1 MIDIQPLHLTFANL
15 LNGRLF
21 NIPDYQR
28 AYSWTSRERKDLFE
42 DINNLQGENASHFM
56 AVIVCLRK
64 KKITLGTHEFHKLDI
79 VDGQQR
85 LTTLIILLN
94 AIRLALNCEDAGE
107 ELTARELKELL
118 VKVGG
123 DNLLLLQTNHDTSH
137 HFADFIRYGKS
148 EDPEKGKTLADR
160 ELLAAI
166 ADCKKF
172 VKDWVENGHEL
183 TLLVGHIKNRL
194 SFILHEI
201 SDEKTVYT
209 VFEVLNSRGM
219 EVSWLDRLKSILMGA
234 AYTLEDADS
243 EQLIKDLRIIWS
255 DIYSTVGLT
264 QGLSTEALRF
274 AATLRASTPQN
285 RPMSEQAAVD
295 EFRSAAHD
303 AREIRDVARWLL
315 QVTKAC
321 DAVVSKHR
329 LNAVTRISQ
338 ARLLAVAI
346 HLCERVTK
354 KDQARLLSIWEKVS
368 FRIYGMLRHDA
379 RTRVGEYARLARKI
393 VRENLTV
400 DEIFNEIRSIGNDFP
415 IEDAVKALRNANC
428 YEGWQEELRYFMFR
442 YEEYLTKQKGNKFKN
457 EQWEK
462 IWSVSPSKS
471 IEHIYPQNTAPD
483 HVKHRLGNLLLLPPS
498 LNSRLGG
505 MPSKKKFEKYRETG
519 LLIAVEVASNKRWS
533 IKAIRL
539 RERKIL
545 EWASREWDST
555 EE

>member
-1 MIDIQPLHLTFANL
+1 MIEIQPRHLTFANL

-21 NIPDYQR
+21 YIPDYQR
-28 AYSWTSRERKDLFE
+28 AYSWTSRERNDLFG
-42 DINNLQGENASHFM
+42 DIKNLQGEDASHFM
-56 AVIVCLRK
+56 ATVVCLRK
-64 KKITLGTHEFHKLDI
+64 EKITLGTNEFYKLDI

-94 AIRLALNCEDAGE
+94 AIKLALNCEDTDE
-107 ELTARELKELL
+107 KLTARELKELL

-137 HFADFIRYGKS
+137 HFADFIRDGKS

-172 VKDWVENGHEL
+172 VKDWVENGQEL

-219 EVSWLDRLKSILMGA
+219 AVSWLDRLKSILMGA
-234 AYTLEDADS
+234 AYALEGVDS
-243 EQLIKDLRIIWS
+243 EQLIKDLRIIWR
-255 DIYSTVGLT
+255 DIYSTVGLS

-295 EFRSAAHD
+295 ELRSAAYD
-303 AREIRDVARWLL
+303 SKQIRDVARWLL

-321 DAVVSKHR
+321 DTVVSTHR

-346 HLCERVTK
+346 HLCEGMTK
-354 KDQARLLSIWEKVS
+354 KDRTRLLSIWEKVS

-379 RTRVGEYARLARKI
+379 RTRVGEYVRLARRI
-393 VRENLTV
+393 IQENIAA

-415 IEDAVKALRNANC
+415 IEDAVKALRNRNC

-442 YEEYLTKQKGNKFKN
+442 YEEHLTKQKGNKFKN

-471 IEHIYPQNTAPD
+471 IEHIFPQNTARD
-483 HVKHRLGNLLLLPPS
+483 HMKHRLGNLLLLPPS
-498 LNSRLGG
+498 LNSRLGD
-505 MPSKKKFEKYRETG
+505 MRPRKKFEKYRETG
-519 LLIAVEVASNKRWS
+519 LLIAIEVASNKRWS
-533 IKAIRL
+533 NRAIIL

-555 EE
+555 KK

>member
-1 MIDIQPLHLTFANL
+1 
-15 LNGRLF
+15 
-21 NIPDYQR
+21 
-28 AYSWTSRERKDLFE
+28 
-42 DINNLQGENASHFM
+42 M

-64 KKITLGTHEFHKLDI
+64 EKITLGTHEFYKLEI

-94 AIRLALNCEDAGE
+94 AIKLALNCEDADE
-107 ELTARELKELL
+107 ELTARELKEIL

-137 HFADFIRYGKS
+137 HFADFIRNGKS

-172 VKDWVENGHEL
+172 VKDWVENGQAL

-219 EVSWLDRLKSILMGA
+219 EVSWLDRLKSILMGT
-234 AYTLEDADS
+234 AYVLEDADS
-243 EQLIKDLRIIWS
+243 EQLIKDLRVIWR
-255 DIYSTVGLT
+255 DIYSTVGLS

-295 EFRSAAHD
+295 ELRSAAHNSKQI
-303 AREIRDVARWLL
+303 REVARWLL

-321 DAVVSKHR
+321 DTVVSTHR

-346 HLCERVTK
+346 HLCEGVTK
-354 KDQARLLSIWEKVS
+354 KDRARLLSIWEKVS
-368 FRIYGMLRHDA
+368 FRIYGMLRYDA
-379 RTRVGEYARLARKI
+379 RTRVGEYVRLARRI
-393 VRENLTV
+393 IQGNITA

-442 YEEYLTKQKGNKFKN
+442 YEEHLTKKKGNKFRN

-471 IEHIYPQNTAPD
+471 IEHIFPQNTARD
-483 HVKHRLGNLLLLPPS
+483 HMKHRLGNLLLLPPS
-498 LNSRLGG
+498 LNSRLGY
-505 MPSKKKFEKYRETG
+505 MPPKEKFEKYRETG

-533 IKAIRL
+533 NNAIKL
-539 RERKIL
+539 RERKML

-555 EE
+555 EK

>member
-42 DINNLQGENASHFM
+42 DINNLQGEDASHFM

-64 KKITLGTHEFHKLDI
+64 ERITLGTHEFYKLDI

-94 AIRLALNCEDAGE
+94 AIKLALNCEDADE
-107 ELTARELKELL
+107 ELTARELKEVL

-137 HFADFIRYGKS
+137 HFADFIRNGKS

-172 VKDWVENGHEL
+172 VKDWVGNGQAL

-234 AYTLEDADS
+234 AYALEDADS
-243 EQLIKDLRIIWS
+243 EQLIKDLRVIWR
-255 DIYSTVGLT
+255 DIYSTVGLS

-295 EFRSAAHD
+295 ELRSAAHGSKQ
-303 AREIRDVARWLL
+303 IRDVARWLL

-321 DAVVSKHR
+321 DTVVSTHR

-346 HLCERVTK
+346 HLCEGTK
-354 KDQARLLSIWEKVS
+354 KDRARLLSIWEKVS
-368 FRIYGMLRHDA
+368 FRIYGMLRYDA
-379 RTRVGEYARLARKI
+379 RTRVGEYVRLARRI
-393 VRENLTV
+393 IHEDITV

-415 IEDAVKALRNANC
+415 IEDAVKALRNGNC

-442 YEEYLTKQKGNKFKN
+442 YEEYLTKQKGNKFRN

-471 IEHIYPQNTAPD
+471 IEHISPQSTASD
-483 HVKHRLGNLLLLPPS
+483 HMKHRLGNLLLLPPS
-498 LNSRLGG
+498 LNSRLGN
-505 MPSKKKFEKYRETG
+505 MPPKEKFEKYRETG

-533 IKAIRL
+533 NNAIKL
-539 RERKIL
+539 RERKML

-555 EE
+555 EK

>member
-1 MIDIQPLHLTFANL
+1 MIDIQPLYLTFAKL

-42 DINNLQGENASHFM
+42 DIKNLQGEDASHFM

-64 KKITLGTHEFHKLDI
+64 EKITLGTHEFYKLDI

-94 AIRLALNCEDAGE
+94 AIKLALNCEDADE
-107 ELTARELKELL
+107 ELTARELKEIL

-137 HFADFIRYGKS
+137 HFADFIRNGKS

-172 VKDWVENGHEL
+172 VKDWVENGQAL

-219 EVSWLDRLKSILMGA
+219 EVSWLDRLKSILMGT
-234 AYTLEDADS
+234 AYVLEDADS
-243 EQLIKDLRIIWS
+243 EQLIKDLRVIWR
-255 DIYSTVGLT
+255 DIYSTVGLS

-295 EFRSAAHD
+295 ELRSAAHNSKQI
-303 AREIRDVARWLL
+303 REVARWLL

-321 DAVVSKHR
+321 DTVVSTHR

-346 HLCERVTK
+346 HLCEGVTK
-354 KDQARLLSIWEKVS
+354 KDRARLLSIWEKVS
-368 FRIYGMLRHDA
+368 FRIYGMLRYDA
-379 RTRVGEYARLARKI
+379 RTRVGEYVRLARRI
-393 VRENLTV
+393 
-400 DEIFNEIRSIGNDFP
+400 IQG
-415 IEDAVKALRNANC
+415 
-428 YEGWQEELRYFMFR
+428 RY
-442 YEEYLTKQKGNKFKN
+442 
-457 EQWEK
+457 
-462 IWSVSPSKS
+462 
-471 IEHIYPQNTAPD
+471 
-483 HVKHRLGNLLLLPPS
+483 
-498 LNSRLGG
+498 
-505 MPSKKKFEKYRETG
+505 YR
-519 LLIAVEVASNKRWS
+519 R
-533 IKAIRL
+533 
-539 RERKIL
+539 
-545 EWASREWDST
+545 
-555 EE
+555 